1 MKNVHEPDDSRNR
14 RPRIDVNKL
23 PLHDVVDQAI
33 TLIREAGRIGYRHNG
48 GVAFGKHTGGT
59 PPAELADFDVE
70 LSRVACWAAGDKL
83 IWPPERVVAAVAA
96 HCRRAEL
103 EARDREMYPENYA
116 VGGAA

>member
-1 MKNVHEPDDSRNR
+1 MQKLHDEPSTRNP
-14 RPRIDVNKL
+14 RPRIDVSRL

-33 TLIREAGRIGYRHNG
+33 TLIREAGRIGFRHGG
-48 GVAFGKHTGGT
+48 GVAFGEFTGGT

-103 EARDREMYPENYA
+103 ELRHREMYPENYA